1 MGVVKRDVRVPAT
14 PERVW
19 ESFADLNR
27 LPEWLTM
34 HVKFKSAVPKPD
46 QYQVGLKVS
55 QVLTVLGM
63 PNTVDWTVEEYT
75 PLRSVTLTG
84 FGMAGVKV
92 KFIFGVEVADG
103 WTSGS
108 LHAEFVGQILVG
120 PIGKAV
126 EKEVSKQ
133 LQASLENL
141 ADLLAAEG
149 VISADQR
156 DQIELVEPSVA

>member
-46 QYQVGLKVS
+46 QYEVGLRVS

-63 PNTVDWTVEEYT
+63 PNTVDWTVEQYT

-84 FGMAGVKV
+84 NGMAGVKV
-92 KFIFGVEVADG
+92 KFVFGVEVTDG
-103 WTSGS
+103 WTAGS
-108 LHAEFVGQILVG
+108 LSAEFVGQILVG

-126 EKEVSKQ
+126 EKEVAKQ
-133 LQASLENL
+133 LQLSLEKL
-141 ADLLAAEG
+141 ADMLAAEG
-149 VISADQR
+149 VITADQR